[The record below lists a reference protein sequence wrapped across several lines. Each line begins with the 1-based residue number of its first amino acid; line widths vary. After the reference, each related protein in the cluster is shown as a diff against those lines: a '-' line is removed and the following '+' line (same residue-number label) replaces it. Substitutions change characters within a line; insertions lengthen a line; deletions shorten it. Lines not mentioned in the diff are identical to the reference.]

1 MSHALTLGLS
11 CALLQALLGTS
22 LQRDAF
28 ALALAFAD
36 VSGGTPH
43 QQFELDPLEFAQES
57 QSVRAAQS
65 VACAGG
71 SPSAPIATIATHAA
85 TNDPLRIVVYQKNL
99 NYLMRVLGFAAVNPT
114 AVYSRNTLKLR
125 IIGP

>member
-43 QQFELDPLEFAQES
+43 QQFELEFAQES
-57 QSVRAAQS
+57 QSARASQS

-85 TNDPLRIVVYQKNL
+85 TSGPLRIVVYQ
-99 NYLMRVLGFAAVNPT
+99 
-114 AVYSRNTLKLR
+114 
-125 IIGP
+125 I